1 MRIDAVGRPGHFANL
16 GPGQCFFYDL
26 DGHNTFAISSA
37 DQDNRSAAS
46 VFSKDNGERLPWIAV
61 GGRPAEY
68 RALDPQ
74 RDRSARTSKRAV

>member
-74 RDRSARTSKRAV
+74 RDRGQN